1 VTVHVFTTGSGTPY
15 KLAEVPVIKVATHS
29 DLARR
34 WHDLTDIDAG
44 RIVSAGETIESLGH
58 AMFEKR
64 LAVASGEKTCAE
76 RLGLHNQLVLFNS
89 GPVT

>member
-1 VTVHVFTTGSGTPY
+1 MRPDVVVIISPSVELDPG
-15 KLAEVPVIKVATHS
+15 VIKVATRS

-34 WHDLTDIDAG
+34 WHDLMDVDAG
-44 RIVSAGETIESLGH
+44 PIVSAGVSLQSMGWT
-58 AMFEKR
+58 MFEKI

-76 RLGLHNQLVLFNS
+76 RLGLRNQLALFNP